1 MSAQLQE
8 SYPALG
14 VDKKRIVGLRNVCLM
29 QGIMVLS
36 RNPQS
41 PTDGVNALQPESD
54 NTPSA

>member
-29 QGIMVLS
+29 QGIIVLS

-41 PTDGVNALQPESD
+41 PTDGINAEA
-54 NTPSA
+54 T